1 MEKYVDAAV
10 TTVKKDVTVAG
21 DIIQKRRVSGR
32 MAKKNKDKKDKKD
45 KVTKIFLDCY
55 YMTENEIGTK
65 EIYEVLTGSEREVT
79 ERIEFWDL
87 ADVLEIELNEKSS
100 IDIEK
105 MPYFKN
111 EADKEFLETKGIKS
125 IFAIK
130 TDEQNKKRM
139 TEIFKLVINR
149 LGGFVCSDTDDFMPY
164 LVQR

>member
-1 MEKYVDAAV
+1 
-10 TTVKKDVTVAG
+10 
-21 DIIQKRRVSGR
+21 
-32 MAKKNKDKKDKKD
+32 MAKKNKDKKD

-55 YMTENEIGTK
+55 YMTENEVGTK
-65 EIYEVLTGSEREVT
+65 EIYEVLTDSEREVT
-79 ERIEFWDL
+79 ERIEFWDM
-87 ADVLEIELNEKSS
+87 ADVLEIEINEKTS

-105 MPYFKN
+105 IPCFKN
-111 EADKEFLETKGIKS
+111 ETDRAFLEAKSIKS

-139 TEIFKLVINR
+139 IEIFELVINR

>member
-1 MEKYVDAAV
+1 MGKYVDAAV

-21 DIIQKRRVSGR
+21 DIIQKRRVSGH
-32 MAKKNKDKKDKKD
+32 MAKKNKDKKD

-65 EIYEVLTGSEREVT
+65 EIYEVLTDSEREVT

-105 MPYFKN
+105 IPYFKN
-111 EADKEFLETKGIKS
+111 ETDKEFLEAKGIKS

>member
-1 MEKYVDAAV
+1 MGKYVDAAV

-32 MAKKNKDKKDKKD
+32 MAKKNKDKKDK
-45 KVTKIFLDCY
+45 VTKIFLDCY

-65 EIYEVLTGSEREVT
+65 EIYEVLTDSEREVT

-105 MPYFKN
+105 IPYFKN
-111 EADKEFLETKGIKS
+111 ETDKEFLEAKGIKS